1 MLVKKMMI
9 LQFAMFLIIKIIWC
23 IAELVILREN
33 FEELVYHEENM
44 KRQKL
49 YF

>member
-1 MLVKKMMI
+1 MLVNKMI
-9 LQFAMFLIIKIIWC
+9 LQFTMFLIIKIIWC

-33 FEELVYHEENM
+33 FEKLFHHEENM